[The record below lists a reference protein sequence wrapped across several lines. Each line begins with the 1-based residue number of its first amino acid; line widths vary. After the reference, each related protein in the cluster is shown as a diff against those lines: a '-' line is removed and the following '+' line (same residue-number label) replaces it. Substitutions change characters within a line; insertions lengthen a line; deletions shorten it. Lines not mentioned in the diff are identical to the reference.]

1 MNLIVTNKKDNYYE
15 NCKSHLT
22 IKLKTGINWYEIDDR
37 EQYPDE
43 EFRTF
48 DVKEFFDKIINLD
61 HYSLQEFTH
70 FRISLRYT
78 PKINKYYHPDFELIM
93 SEKYYLFD
101 IKTIRKFK
109 IKINSN
115 YIKWVCYQNRID
127 ILEWWKNSGLKLE
140 YDETALDYASSKGH
154 VNVLEWWKH
163 SGLPLKYSSNSIDD
177 ASRNGHINVL
187 EWWKNSGLPL
197 EYSDDALDS
206 ASGKRNVSVLDW
218 WKNSGLELKYSD
230 KALCNA
236 SAWGHIKVL
245 NWWKNSGLELKYS
258 DDALYEASYWDH
270 IKVLKWWKNSGLPL
284 KCDKYDKEHMGKNAL
299 KLWRKN
305 KLLMHN

>member
-15 NCKSHLT
+15 NCKSHPT

-48 DVKEFFDKIINLD
+48 DMKDFFDKVLD
-61 HYSLQEFTH
+61 HYSFKQFTH

-101 IKTIRKFK
+101 TKTIRKFK
-109 IKINSN
+109 ININSN
-115 YIKWVCYQNRID
+115 YIRWVCYHNRID
-127 ILEWWKNSGLKLE
+127 ILEWWKHSGLKLE
-140 YDETALDYASSKGH
+140 YDETALDYASSM
-154 VNVLEWWKH
+154 
-163 SGLPLKYSSNSIDD
+163 
-177 ASRNGHINVL
+177 GHINVL

-197 EYSDDALDS
+197 KYSSDSMDNASCDGHVNVLEWWKNSGLSLEYSDNALDL
-206 ASGKRNVSVLDW
+206 ASGHKNVSVLDW
-218 WKNSGLELKYSD
+218 WKHSGLFLKYSD
-230 KALCNA
+230 WALCNA
-236 SAWGHIKVL
+236 SSWGHIKVL

-258 DDALYEASYWDH
+258 DDALYAASRRGH
-270 IKVLKWWKNSGLPL
+270 IKVLKWWKNSGLEL
-284 KCDKYDKEHMGKNAL
+284 KYDKYNLPYMEKNVL
-299 KLWRKN
+299 KWWRKN
-305 KLLMHN
+305 KLLIRN